1 VLLGFDPG
9 KSKCGLAV
17 MGLDRKLHFQAV
29 VRSDEAITQIQQL
42 LDRYS
47 ISLLVMGDRT
57 TSKQWKAKLSE
68 NFPNLRTITVDEQ
81 YSSEEARKRY
91 WQIYPAR
98 GFLKLI
104 PLGMRSPNRAI
115 DDIVAIILIERY
127 LNRLVS

>member
-1 VLLGFDPG
+1 
-9 KSKCGLAV
+9 